1 MAKNMVTKYGMS
13 NELGTIAYG
22 ENEEEV
28 FLGRSVT
35 RQQNMSEETAKK
47 IDLEVKKIV
56 DKGYERARKVL
67 TEKIDDLHKIA
78 KALLIYETLSGDE
91 IRDLILKDI
100 KPTRSFKQEEIDDG
114 KSSSALGSLGLKPK
128 PAI

>member
-1 MAKNMVTKYGMS
+1 MAKIWAQVRKE

-22 ENEEEV
+22 RIES

-47 IDLEVKKIV
+47 IDLEVKKLLIKV
-56 DKGYERARKVL
+56 TKEQERYLQTKLMIFIRSQS
-67 TEKIDDLHKIA
+67 T
-78 KALLIYETLSGDE
+78 LIYETLSGDE

-100 KPTRSFKQEEIDDG
+100 KPTRSFKQEENDNG
-114 KSSSALGSLGLKPK
+114 KSSSALGSLGLKQTCHLT
-128 PAI
+128 IND

>member
-1 MAKNMVTKYGMS
+1 MVTKYGMS
-13 NELGTIAYG
+13 TELGTIAYG

-35 RQQNMSEETAKK
+35 KQQNMSEETAKK
-47 IDLEVKKIV
+47 IDAEVKKIV

-67 TEKIDDLHKIA
+67 NEKIDDLHKIA

-100 KPTRSFKQEEIDDG
+100 KPTRSFKEEENDNG

-128 PAI
+128 PAV

>member
-1 MAKNMVTKYGMS
+1 MS
-13 NELGTIAYG
+13 TELGTIAYG

-47 IDLEVKKIV
+47 IDAEVKKIV
-56 DKGYERARKVL
+56 DKGYERAKKIL
-67 TEKIDDLHKIA
+67 NEKIDDLHKIA

-91 IRDLILKDI
+91 IRDLILRDI
-100 KPTRSFKQEEIDDG
+100 KPTRSFKEDENDDG